1 MSYYTKITK
10 AGLAAITAA
19 MNNNSKVPITYMAFG
34 DGNGYIPEPDENAT
48 SLVNEVYRVGVNK
61 VEVHNKNPNWLVCE
75 AIIPSAVG
83 GFNIREVALYDS
95 TGNTMLAIASYPPT
109 YKPTV
114 EEGAAKI
121 QTIRIVIQVDNSG
134 NFELLIDPDVVLAT
148 AEMVKKSKVPSLK
161 GYDAKYQIGVDDQPS
176 LERALANNDYIFIE
190 NGETEIGTFRNTGK
204 HIVGLGRPSVYVNPE
219 ITPVAVQLREN
230 SITENIDFYSM
241 SENKEW
247 QRVEM
252 SKNSKIKNCG
262 IYGFRHN
269 SSLPNSWGIFL
280 NNTENVS
287 IDYCRFADNTQS
299 DIALVDDVKDVII
312 IQPSNTVNGGVHL
325 NVEPN
330 NSSGT
335 KGLNIFGG
343 KFRKISLLENSLIS
357 YASENLNFYS
367 CNIDEIQ
374 YDGSGASFYSCKIN
388 RIINVPDNIG
398 RIFAG
403 ELKIDNASLSE
414 NLISDPYLV
423 DVALND
429 SSFYWKY
436 YNESNVVGSMKKV
449 IGDKVDGNYIR
460 INESLNFNGNINSRN
475 KIIINP
481 TKTYVIC
488 ARLRSINS
496 HGDGLN
502 HTMLRVSWYNSDGA
516 SIKVNPIST
525 NRGPVKVDKG
535 WRSDVAI
542 LTPPVGAVSLSIS
555 ILNSNSVNY
564 ITDISYIGLY
574 QLELNTGC
582 GNFNSVI
589 AEISKPIFNR
599 RYKRS
604 TLPISNVNWD
614 KNVNYL
620 EGDIIYKD
628 ITGNDT
634 GAYEWLCTES
644 GVWDVKNPRFK
655 VLKTL
660 EQTLN
665 IAHNFGSIPASGNSS
680 TLSLNFPGINFS
692 SLIAVSFSKNLMGC
706 EIKYS
711 IPAENKVDIFI
722 INPTAS
728 AVELGSGNILVKLL

>member
-204 HIVGLGRPSVYVNPE
+204 HIFGLGRPKVYVNPE
-219 ITPVAVQLREN
+219 ITEVAVQLRAN
-230 SITENIDFYSM
+230 SITENIDFHSL

-247 QRVEM
+247 QRIELG
-252 SKNSKIKNCG
+252 SNSNIRNCG
-262 IYGFRHN
+262 IFDFRHQ

-280 NNTENVS
+280 NNVENVS
-287 IDYCRFADNTQS
+287 IELCRFGNNSQS
-299 DIALVDDVKDVII
+299 DIALVDNVRDVTITN
-312 IQPSNTVNGGVHL
+312 PVNVEQDGVNLNIEPNDTLGTLGL
-325 NVEPN
+325 NV
-330 NSSGT
+330 
-335 KGLNIFGG
+335 LGG
-343 KFRKISLLENSLIS
+343 KFRLVSLLENNLQA
-357 YASENLNFYS
+357 YASNGLFFS
-367 CNIDEIQ
+367 SARIKEIL
-374 YDGSGASFYSCKIN
+374 YDGSGVSFINCIIEKIKN
-388 RIINVPDNIG
+388 SPDNLG
-398 RIFAG
+398 RIYAG
-403 ELKIDNASLSE
+403 QLRIDNASLSD
-414 NLISDPYLV
+414 NLIIDPYCV
-423 DVALND
+423 DVSLND
-429 SSFYWKY
+429 TSYQWKMYESS
-436 YNESNVVGSMKKV
+436 SNQLFKKI
-449 IGDKVDGNYIR
+449 IGGKDDGVFIR
-460 INESLNFNGNINSRN
+460 INDDLNCTGNLNLRN
-475 KIIINP
+475 KIEIDP
-481 TKTYVIC
+481 LSTYVLS
-488 ARLRSINS
+488 ARLRAINTA
-496 HGDGLN
+496 GYLN
-502 HTMLRVSWYNSDGA
+502 VQMLSVSWYDQNDNLLNENIIA
-516 SIKVNPIST
+516 T
-525 NRGPVKVDKG
+525 NRTTSDLNIG
-535 WRSDVAI
+535 WRNDVAI
-542 LTPPVGAVSLSIS
+542 LTPPPLAKKMSLSIS
-555 ILNSNSVNY
+555 ASQSNKVK
-564 ITDISYIGLY
+564 TDISYIGLY
-574 QLELNTGC
+574 KLTLNTGN
-582 GNFNSVI
+582 GNFNDT
-589 AEISKPIFNR
+589 ISKISQPIFER

-604 TLPISNVNWD
+604 SLPISSVTWD
-614 KNVNYL
+614 KNVAYIA
-620 EGDIIYKD
+620 GDIIYKE
-628 ITGNDT
+628 INEQSS
-634 GAYEWLCTES
+634 GAYEWICTES
-644 GVWDVKNPRFK
+644 AIWNIQNPKFK
-655 VLKTL
+655 VLKKID
-660 EQTLN
+660 QTES
-665 IAHNFGSIPASGNSS
+665 ITHDFGSIPAGGNSS
-680 TLSLNFPGINFS
+680 TLSLDFPGINFS

-711 IPAENKVDIFI
+711 IPAENKVDIII

-728 AVELGSGNILVKLL
+728 AIELGSGNILVKLL